1 MPFQHTIHYFDSCI
15 FRNNSISVIYS
26 LKRIPHWI
34 IASNV
39 WETTSNFT
47 RNSTFILVILRNTSK
62 FYIWIVYTL
71 ERKQS
76 PEWQMSQTSSKQQS
90 KRYEPERKQR
100 EMLPKILKRLLTF
113 YPHQNLKEILRRKA
127 KKSYVH
133 CTVIMNRISFKFLSD
148 LWVFNSS

>member
-1 MPFQHTIHYFDSCI
+1 MPFRHTIHYFVSCI
-15 FRNNSISVIYS
+15 FRNKSISVIYS
-26 LKRIPHWI
+26 FEKDAQLIYRLKRL
-34 IASNV
+34 
-39 WETTSNFT
+39 
-47 RNSTFILVILRNTSK
+47 RNHVKFYSELYFHFILLRNASK

>member
-1 MPFQHTIHYFDSCI
+1 M
-15 FRNNSISVIYS
+15 
-26 LKRIPHWI
+26 
-34 IASNV
+34 
-39 WETTSNFT
+39 
-47 RNSTFILVILRNTSK
+47 
-62 FYIWIVYTL
+62 YTL

-133 CTVIMNRISFKFLSD
+133 CTVIMNRISFKFLSE
-148 LWVFNSS
+148 LWVSNSSKKPGIKLFHVLYLGTEYLKAEGLLDGT